1 VARPSQFGSH
11 PPAWWFGSQ
20 EIAHAHRGHVE
31 VRLTRAVM
39 AQMRVELEPDAR
51 VDYRR
56 PGSDWVRLQLL
67 TANDVE
73 LAVRLLRIA
82 RKANSPAS

>member
-1 VARPSQFGSH
+1 
-11 PPAWWFGSQ
+11 
-20 EIAHAHRGHVE
+20 
-31 VRLTRAVM
+31 
-39 AQMRVELEPDAR
+39 MRIELEPDAR